1 MHRTENVKHQAA
13 FISVEW
19 PPVKELNISWQ
30 FISSSSQI
38 SSSTWRSG
46 GSPCSTSWIWSSP
59 ALASSTCRSSCS
71 TCQPSP
77 GRRRPWP
84 SPSSC
89 RRLSTSPLSSRW
101 PSPRCHKV
109 PLSPYIL
116 NFHGWQIAAV
126 RWWCRLSQNQVRSIF
141 STGLR
146 NLQSEVGIILSIQG
160 PSYSQS
166 LFQQPWF

>member
-1 MHRTENVKHQAA
+1 MHQTENVKHQAA

-19 PPVKELNISWQ
+19 PPVKEFNISWQ

-46 GSPCSTSWIWSSP
+46 GSPCSTSWIWSFP

-84 SPSSC
+84 SPSLC

-101 PSPRCHKV
+101 PSPWCHKV
-109 PLSPYIL
+109 PWALTSPTFTVDKSPRSADDADCHKTKSGPYSRLVSAI
-116 NFHGWQIAAV
+116 
-126 RWWCRLSQNQVRSIF
+126 CRVK
-141 STGLR
+141 
-146 NLQSEVGIILSIQG
+146 SELYSALSIQG

-166 LFQQPWF
+166 LF